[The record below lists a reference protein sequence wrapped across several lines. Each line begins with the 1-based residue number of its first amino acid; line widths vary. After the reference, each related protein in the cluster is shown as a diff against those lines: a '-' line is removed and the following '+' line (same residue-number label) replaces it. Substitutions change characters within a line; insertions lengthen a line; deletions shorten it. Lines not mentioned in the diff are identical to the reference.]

1 MADRQIRDSV
11 LSVLGEVLITLSA
24 VIGSYV
30 IYELQI
36 SNFYSHREWDSSA
49 KVLQEEFKTPAKNIA
64 FEGEVVAQIPAD
76 RPVSSKPFAL
86 MSVPKLWKESVAV
99 PIFSGTSSKAL
110 AKGLGHISGSALPG
124 QLGNFAVS
132 GHRATYGEPFAKFE
146 LLREGDEVI
155 VDTVEGVFTYSLV
168 ADIKVTPEDVWV
180 VEPRPAIRELQ
191 SLPPEAQLITLITCD
206 PRWSSEKR
214 WIWFGTLKSFV
225 PRTEIS

>member
-1 MADRQIRDSV
+1 MTDRQFRDSA
-11 LSVLGEVLITLSA
+11 LSLLGGVLITLSA

-36 SNFYSHREWDSSA
+36 SNYSSHREWDSSA
-49 KVLQEEFKTPAKNIA
+49 KVLQEEFEKPAKNIA
-64 FEGEVVAQIPAD
+64 FEGEVFAQIPAD
-76 RPVSSKPFAL
+76 RMVTSKPFAL

-99 PIFSGTSSKAL
+99 PIFSGTSAKAL

-132 GHRATYGEPFAKFE
+132 GHRATHGEPFAKFE
-146 LLREGDEVI
+146 LLKEGDEVI
-155 VDTVEGVFTYSLV
+155 VDTLEGTFTYSLV

-180 VEPRPAIRELQ
+180 VEPRPAISELQ
-191 SLPPEAQLITLITCD
+191 SLPSEAQLITLITCD
-206 PRWSSEKR
+206 PRWSSENR

-225 PRTEIS
+225 PRVEIS

>member
-1 MADRQIRDSV
+1 MTDRQFRDSV

-36 SNFYSHREWDSSA
+36 SNFSSHREWDSSA
-49 KVLQEEFKTPAKNIA
+49 KALQEEFETPAKNIA
-64 FEGEVVAQIPAD
+64 FEGEVVAQLPAD

-155 VDTVEGVFTYSLV
+155 VNTLEGIFTYSLV
-168 ADIKVTPEDVWV
+168 ADIKVTPEDIWV
-180 VEPRPAIRELQ
+180 VEPRPAIKELQ
-191 SLPPEAQLITLITCD
+191 LLPPEAQLITLITCD

-225 PRTEIS
+225 PRVEIS

>member
-1 MADRQIRDSV
+1 MIDRKFRDSA
-11 LSVLGEVLITLSA
+11 LSLLGEVLITLSA

-36 SNFYSHREWDSSA
+36 SNYSSHREWDSSA
-49 KVLQEEFKTPAKNIA
+49 KVLKEEFEIPPKNFA
-64 FEGEVVAQIPAD
+64 FEGEVITQIPAD

-99 PIFSGTSSKAL
+99 PIYSGTSAKAL
-110 AKGLGHISGSALPG
+110 AKGLGHVSGSALPG

-146 LLREGDEVI
+146 LLKEGDEVI
-155 VDTVEGVFTYSLV
+155 VDTLEGIFTYSLV
-168 ADIKVTPEDVWV
+168 ADIKVTPEDIWV
-180 VEPRPAIRELQ
+180 VEPRPAISELQ
-191 SLPPEAQLITLITCD
+191 SLPPDAQLITLITCD
-206 PRWSSEKR
+206 PRWSSENR

-225 PRTEIS
+225 PRVEIS